1 MWGFFYMG
9 MIMKSFLD
17 LQPSDVVLLNTI
29 KDDIFYIIRTTFY
42 TKSLYETTREQLKLI
57 GLEDFIEIKR
67 SGGFMLHLEL
77 TPHAKRELRAREIY
91 VNIIE
96 DISML
101 TTFNKGNFNKQVE
114 QLSAYIK
121 KIVIGDPI
129 YTPTLPYFRIR
140 RNQIEDELDE
150 ITSHYVKVSFDN
162 KLHKFT
168 AVLTAKGKKYLKYI
182 KELLNL
188 YDGEIDE
195 ERLIEAHTH
204 YSAINKTD
212 FSTLGRIFVN
222 NQNSDSE

>member
-1 MWGFFYMG
+1 MG
-9 MIMKSFLD
+9 VIMKSFLD
-17 LQPSDVVLLNTI
+17 LQPSDIVLLNTI

-42 TKSLYETTREQLKLI
+42 TTFYTKSLYETMRKHLRLR
-57 GLEDFIEIKR
+57 GLEDFIEIKTFM
-67 SGGFMLHLEL
+67 GFIFYLGL

-96 DISML
+96 DNSML
-101 TTFNKGNFNKQVE
+101 TTFDKGNFKKQVK
-114 QLSAYIK
+114 QLSAYTK

-140 RNQIEDELDE
+140 RNQIEDDLDE
-150 ITSHYVKVSFDN
+150 ITSHYVEILFDN

-168 AVLTAKGKKYLKYI
+168 AVLTTRGKKYLKYL

-195 ERLIEAHTH
+195 ERLIKASHLTTPKEWLFFIKEAH
-204 YSAINKTD
+204 
-212 FSTLGRIFVN
+212 
-222 NQNSDSE
+222 E

>member
-1 MWGFFYMG
+1 
-9 MIMKSFLD
+9 MKSFLD

-42 TKSLYETTREQLKLI
+42 TKSLYETTRDHLKLI

-67 SGGFMLHLEL
+67 STGFILHLEL

-91 VNIIE
+91 VNII
-96 DISML
+96 DDNSML
-101 TTFNKGNFNKQVE
+101 TTFAKGNFKKQVE
-114 QLSAYIK
+114 QLSAYAK
-121 KIVIGDPI
+121 KIVIGDSLYKPE
-129 YTPTLPYFRIR
+129 LPYFRIR

-168 AVLTAKGKKYLKYI
+168 AVLTAKGKKYLKYL

-195 ERLIEAHTH
+195 ERLIKAHIH
-204 YSAINKTD
+204 YSAINKSD
-212 FSTLGRIFVN
+212 FSMLGRLFVN
-222 NQNSDSE
+222 NLNSDSE

>member
-1 MWGFFYMG
+1 MG

-17 LQPSDVVLLNTI
+17 LQASDIVLLNTI

-42 TKSLYETTREQLKLI
+42 RKSLYETMRKHLRLR
-57 GLEDFIEIKR
+57 GLEDFIEIKKFM
-67 SGGFMLHLEL
+67 GFIFYLEL

-91 VNIIE
+91 VNII
-96 DISML
+96 DDNSML
-101 TTFNKGNFNKQVE
+101 TTFAKGNFKKQVK
-114 QLSAYIK
+114 QLSVYAK
-121 KIVIGDPI
+121 KTVISDPL
-129 YTPTLPYFRIR
+129 YKPTLPYFRIR

-150 ITSHYVKVSFDN
+150 ITSHYVEISFDD
-162 KLHKFT
+162 KLHRFT
-168 AVLTAKGKKYLKYI
+168 AALTTKGKNYLKYL

-212 FSTLGRIFVN
+212 VSMLGRIFCK
-222 NQNSDSE
+222 

>member
-1 MWGFFYMG
+1 
-9 MIMKSFLD
+9 MKSFLD
-17 LQPSDVVLLNTI
+17 LQPSEVVLLNTI
-29 KDDIFYIIRTTFY
+29 KDDIFYIIQTSFY
-42 TKSLYETTREQLKLI
+42 TKSRYETIREHLVFME
-57 GLEDFIEIKR
+57 LEDFIEIKKFM
-67 SGGFMLHLEL
+67 GFMLHLEL

-140 RNQIEDELDE
+140 RNQIEDDLDE
-150 ITSHYVKVSFDN
+150 ITSHYVEISFDN

-168 AVLTAKGKKYLKYI
+168 AVLTAKGKKYLKYL

-204 YSAINKTD
+204 YSAINKSD
-212 FSTLGRIFVN
+212 FRMLGRIFVN
-222 NQNSDSE
+222 N

>member
-1 MWGFFYMG
+1 
-9 MIMKSFLD
+9 MKSFLD

-42 TKSLYETTREQLKLI
+42 TKSLYEATREQLKLI
-57 GLEDFIEIKR
+57 GLEDFIEIKKFM
-67 SGGFMLHLEL
+67 GFIFYLEL

-91 VNIIE
+91 ANII
-96 DISML
+96 DDNSML
-101 TTFNKGNFNKQVE
+101 TTFDKGNFNKQVE
-114 QLSAYIK
+114 QLSAYTK
-121 KIVIGDPI
+121 KIVVSDPL

-140 RNQIEDELDE
+140 RNQIEDDLDE
-150 ITSHYVKVSFDN
+150 ITSHYVEISFDN

-195 ERLIEAHTH
+195 ERLIEAHAH
-204 YSAINKTD
+204 YSAINKYD
-212 FSTLGRIFVN
+212 FSMLGRIFVN
-222 NQNSDSE
+222 N